1 MVLVVL
7 DNVGFFY
14 SEISEILLR
23 LGSVLVV
30 SYPNFVWGLSFI
42 DLLIFAS
49 RLMVLNASYSVKQMI
64 IQCFDQE
71 CKKYKKKGAKGSF
84 C

>member
-30 SYPNFVWGLSFI
+30 SYPNFIRGLSFI
-42 DLLIFAS
+42 DLLILVS
-49 RLMVLNASYSVKQMI
+49 RLTVLNANYSVKQMI

-71 CKKYKKKGAKGSF
+71 CERYQKEG
-84 C
+84 